1 MTRITP
7 TPLADAGK
15 EPRAGVPGAAAGL
28 DRGWQLEME
37 KAQTRQWFH
46 GAIGQGADVKGD
58 ARPRPPA
65 GGELAGNGGGCGAQ
79 PPSTQ
84 AGSPDGSTLPGGDAR
99 AAAQALAPV
108 QALPGSAS
116 ASSRAAATTSDA
128 MAWRAALQVRP
139 AAATALQRPVA
150 AAPAEA
156 ATPAETKPVD
166 VRLHVEEGPDG
177 LRVWFGLAGDGPAVA
192 ARAEALLAQ
201 LRRECSAGGQRL
213 ALVVCNG
220 ETLFEEPVDT
230 PAPIVFPHPQ
240 EP

>member
-1 MTRITP
+1 MTRITHL
-7 TPLADAGK
+7 PLADAGK
-15 EPRAGVPGAAAGL
+15 EPRAGVPGGAAGL

-46 GAIGQGADVKGD
+46 GAIGEGADVKDD

-65 GGELAGNGGGCGAQ
+65 GGTELSRDGGGHGTQPQAAPARSASVLVGA
-79 PPSTQ
+79 T
-84 AGSPDGSTLPGGDAR
+84 
-99 AAAQALAPV
+99 AAAAPAPAPLQALRN
-108 QALPGSAS
+108 SAEAATRP
-116 ASSRAAATTSDA
+116 ASTTSDA
-128 MAWRAALQVRP
+128 LAWRAALQVRP
-139 AAATALQRPVA
+139 GATAALQRT
-150 AAPAEA
+150 APAIHAEA
-156 ATPAETKPVD
+156 ATGTEAKPAD
-166 VRLHVEEGPDG
+166 VRLHVEEGTDG
-177 LRVWFGLAGDGPAVA
+177 LRVWFGLAGDGAAVA
-192 ARAEALLAQ
+192 ARAGALLAE